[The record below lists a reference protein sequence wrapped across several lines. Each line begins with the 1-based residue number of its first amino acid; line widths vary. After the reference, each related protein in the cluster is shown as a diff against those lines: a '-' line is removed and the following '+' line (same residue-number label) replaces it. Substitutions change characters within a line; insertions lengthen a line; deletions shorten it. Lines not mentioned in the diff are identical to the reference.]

1 MIILSLLRR
10 IQGLSHTP
18 QMYQYWSLSEPVLV
32 HLIDQYWFALWPVL
46 VHLIDQYWFALW
58 PVLVNLR
65 SSTGWFYS
73 LRKADSV

>member
-1 MIILSLLRR
+1 MIILLLLRW

-46 VHLIDQYWFALW
+46 V
-58 PVLVNLR
+58 NLR